1 MAVLEGND
9 QLGQLWALIQEL
21 SEQLNQ
27 NRSIA
32 VSLHAQTGNV
42 KVQAFFFRRNQAV
55 HSQTGFV
62 LRRYNLDKTK
72 EEYEAELE
80 RMNASMTIENQ
91 GLQHDNKQLNTLIK
105 EYEQTLE
112 SLMSTFRNRAQDV
125 QEREL
130 SLIREYETKLL
141 ARQEE
146 YVAQDLATS
155 TAISESLVRISHLLR
170 QFLRSLGGEDADPP
184 TTRIDDE
191 ENREPWTSVAA
202 SDYALEKE
210 IELARLEKENEELR
224 RMMWLVAAQPRPS
237 NSETRPTFESPLE
250 EQQRLTSTAKSG
262 GTTGAVGPFGT
273 YKRTRPPA

>member
-1 MAVLEGND
+1 MAVLDGND

-27 NRSIA
+27 NRSIS
-32 VSLHAQTGNV
+32 VSLHAQAG
-42 KVQAFFFRRNQAV
+42 KIKNQAV

-62 LRRYNLDKTK
+62 LRRFNLDKTK
-72 EEYEAELE
+72 DEYDSELE
-80 RMNASMTIENQ
+80 RMNASMIAENQ

-112 SLMSTFRNRAQDV
+112 SLMSQKDV

-146 YVAQDLATS
+146 FVNHDLSTS
-155 TAISESLVRISHLLR
+155 TAVSDSFARISHLLR
-170 QFLRSLGGEDADPP
+170 QCLRSLGGEDADSP

-191 ENREPWTSVAA
+191 EDREPWTIAAA
-202 SDYALEKE
+202 SDHALERE

-224 RMMWLVAAQPRPS
+224 RMMGLVPAELKRR
-237 NSETRPTFESPLE
+237 NSDARPTFESPRQ
-250 EQQRLTSTAKSG
+250 EQQRIPSG
-262 GTTGAVGPFGT
+262 PKLDNATGAVGPFGT
-273 YKRTRPPA
+273 YKRTRPQA

>member
-1 MAVLEGND
+1 MAVLENND

-27 NRSIA
+27 NRSIS
-32 VSLHAQTGNV
+32 VSLHGQAGNI
-42 KVQAFFFRRNQAV
+42 KNQAV

-62 LRRYNLDKTK
+62 LRRFNLDKTK
-72 EEYEAELE
+72 EEYDAELE
-80 RMNASMTIENQ
+80 RMNATIAAENQ
-91 GLQHDNKQLNTLIK
+91 ALQHDNKQLNTLIK

-146 YVAQDLATS
+146 HVAQDLANS

-170 QFLRSLGGEDADPP
+170 HVLRSLGGEDTDTP
-184 TTRIDDE
+184 TSTTDE
-191 ENREPWTSVAA
+191 EEIREPWSSTAA
-202 SDYALEKE
+202 SDHALERE
-210 IELARLEKENEELR
+210 IELARLQRENEELK
-224 RMMWLVAAQPRPS
+224 RMAGFVAVSQPS
-237 NSETRPTFESPLE
+237 NLDARPAFEPQPQ
-250 EQQRLTSTAKSG
+250 QQRISAQKLSGATA
-262 GTTGAVGPFGT
+262 AVGPFGT
-273 YKRTRPPA
+273 YKRIHPQP